1 MYKLNS
7 WNKNEKF
14 FNSKLAGNYI
24 NKSTISTAC
33 GSEINTAC
41 GSEITATACGSEIN
55 TACGSEVTTA
65 CGSEKLN

>member
-7 WNKNEKF
+7 WNKNENF
-14 FNSKLAGNYI
+14 FNSKIAGNYI
-24 NKSTISTAC
+24 KSTISTAC

-41 GSEITATACGSEIN
+41 GSEVTATACGSEIN